1 MMMFM
6 IDRVGMES
14 GFPPVD
20 GLTGWTPGL
29 FKAHDSMSVA
39 VK

>member
-1 MMMFM
+1 MFM
-6 IDRVGMES
+6 IDRIGIES

-20 GLTGWTPGL
+20 GLTGWNEGL
-29 FKAHDSMSVA
+29 FKAHDRMSVA